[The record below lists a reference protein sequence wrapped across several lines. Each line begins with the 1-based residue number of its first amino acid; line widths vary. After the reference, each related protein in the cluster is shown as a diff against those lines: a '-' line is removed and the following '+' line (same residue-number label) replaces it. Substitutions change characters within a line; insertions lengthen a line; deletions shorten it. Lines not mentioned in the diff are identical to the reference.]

1 MHVCPA
7 SSDALLSATALYA
20 MRRAE
25 RCQRRGKTKTRENAS
40 PSRGSKLGQLVLVKA
55 VLHSLL
61 QTHALELESKGLLSP
76 NCFYSRLGDSTR
88 SDERTML
95 RLPTLL
101 ASALSLVLALAF
113 AGSAAAQTNNVTSL
127 YGTWTSGTGAVV
139 TGPVSRVFPR
149 ALTMRPRLTR
159 RSPAGLCRPDEQRP
173 AVHLSRQHGHRL
185 LVHRRRLL

>member
-1 MHVCPA
+1 M
-7 SSDALLSATALYA
+7 ST
-20 MRRAE
+20 
-25 RCQRRGKTKTRENAS
+25 TRKNNRDAS
-40 PSRGSKLGQLVLVKA
+40 PSRGSKWGQLVLVKA
-55 VLHSLL
+55 VLHSL
-61 QTHALELESKGLLSP
+61 QTRALELESKGLRLLSP
-76 NCFYSRLGDSTR
+76 NCFYSRIRDSTH

-113 AGSAAAQTNNVTSL
+113 AGSASAQTNNVTSL

-149 ALTMRPRLTR
+149 ALTMRPRLTP